1 MFIKI
6 SLRRGFGE
14 SITLIVPICCLIY
27 FFWSS
32 HPVAMLTGALV
43 MAISDGS
50 ASLIGRH
57 VKSPQWHLKGQTKS
71 LAGTAAML
79 ISTISVFGLMQQL
92 FQLDFSIASIL
103 TISLIIT
110 ALEQVSF
117 YGVDNLSVPISTAF
131 LTSII
136 LKSN

>member
-1 MFIKI
+1 
-6 SLRRGFGE
+6 
-14 SITLIVPICCLIY
+14 
-27 FFWSS
+27 
-32 HPVAMLTGALV
+32 MLTGALV
-43 MAISDGS
+43 MAIPDGS

-79 ISTISVFGLMQQL
+79 ISTIGVFGLMQQL
-92 FQLDFSIASIL
+92 FQLDFSISSIL

-131 LTSII
+131 LTSIM
-136 LKSN
+136 LKLN

>member
-1 MFIKI
+1 
-6 SLRRGFGE
+6 
-14 SITLIVPICCLIY
+14 
-27 FFWSS
+27 
-32 HPVAMLTGALV
+32 MLTGALV
-43 MAISDGS
+43 MAIADGS

-57 VKSPQWHLKGQTKS
+57 VKSPQWNLKGQTKS

-79 ISTISVFGLMQQL
+79 ISTIGVFGLMQQL
-92 FQLDFSIASIL
+92 FQLDFSISSIL

-131 LTSII
+131 LTSIM
-136 LKSN
+136 LKLN